1 MNIYLWIKLV
11 HILSAAVLFGTGMGT
26 AFFMFRAYLSQNDEA
41 MMVTTKTV
49 VVADWIFTTPA
60 VVIQLAT
67 GLWLTSNLN
76 IAFDSSWFV
85 AVISLYAV
93 IGLCWVP
100 VVWIQVRIRN
110 MIAAGASRTDYKN
123 LMRAWTALGVPAF
136 ASLIIIFY
144 LMTGLLIRLSLPTA

>member
-26 AFFMFRAYLSQNDEA
+26 AFFMLRAYLSQNDEA
-41 MMVTTKTV
+41 MMVTTQTV

-76 IAFDSSWFV
+76 IALDSPWFI

-93 IGLCWVP
+93 IGLCWIP
-100 VVWIQVRIRN
+100 VVWIQVRIKN
-110 MIAAGASRTDYKN
+110 MIAAGARRADYRN

-136 ASLIIIFY
+136 ASLIVIFY
-144 LMTGLLIRLSLPTA
+144 LMVSRIGAYG

>member
-1 MNIYLWIKLV
+1 MNSYLWIKLV

-26 AFFMFRAYLSQNDEA
+26 AFFMLRAYLSQNDEA

-49 VVADWIFTTPA
+49 VIADWIFTTPA

-85 AVISLYAV
+85 AVILLYAL
-93 IGLCWVP
+93 IGLCWIP
-100 VVWIQVRIRN
+100 VVCIQIRIRN
-110 MIAAGASRTDYKN
+110 LIAAGARRVDYKN

-144 LMTGLLIRLSLPTA
+144 LMVSRLGAYG

>member
-1 MNIYLWIKLV
+1 MNFYLWIKLV

-26 AFFMFRAYLSQNDEA
+26 AFFMLRAYLSQNDEA

-49 VVADWIFTTPA
+49 VTADWIFTTPA

-67 GLWLTSNLN
+67 GLWLTSHLN

-85 AVISLYAV
+85 AVILLYAL
-93 IGLCWVP
+93 IGLCWIP
-100 VVWIQVRIRN
+100 VVCIQIRIRN
-110 MIAAGASRTDYKN
+110 LIAAGARRVDYKN
-123 LMRAWTALGVPAF
+123 LMRVWTALGVPAF

-144 LMTGLLIRLSLPTA
+144 LMVSRLGAYG